1 MYRSPQ
7 EEKSYYT
14 SNLNVITQTWSH
26 YGSCPNLSQGKKD
39 SFWNILT
46 FQKLSLKLKSFRL
59 QWRESQNE
67 RLFKKSEI
75 ISVILR
81 ANKLAHSNVA
91 LIVPTVS
98 TESNGNTRRS
108 LQVNESK

>member
-1 MYRSPQ
+1 MS
-7 EEKSYYT
+7 
-14 SNLNVITQTWSH
+14 
-26 YGSCPNLSQGKKD
+26 
-39 SFWNILT
+39 
-46 FQKLSLKLKSFRL
+46 SFRL

-67 RLFKKSEI
+67 RFFKKSEI

-81 ANKLAHSNVA
+81 ANKLAQSNVS

-98 TESNGNTRRS
+98 TELVGNTRRS